1 MLNRG
6 TVQKTMIAPAQRAS
20 SMGRFASS
28 PAQPTRRLPEFLI
41 GTLLFG
47 LGVLSHVVFH
57 FVGDLFVAEMII
69 IVTSPLLLFFYARRL
84 ARPELLRLFALLG
97 LWLFAQ
103 IISDAYNQTPLVDR
117 MRGTAL
123 ISFFGIE
130 IAFFAMIVGRNETR
144 KAIFLT
150 AYSLASIVLTRFQ
163 PNVAGVTGD
172 FADNWKWAY
181 SVGVTMLSLLL
192 SSFLLKHGWHILAV
206 LLLVA
211 IAATDLLLNFRSAF
225 LMLLVSTVLFFPVIP
240 ENIGR
245 IRILPQ
251 KGSIFRLA
259 VIAILAIAG
268 GWSANQLVRYVS
280 DAGLVAQKAQEKNQA
295 QAQAGNLI
303 VGGRPEF
310 FVGLKAAMDSPI
322 IGHGSWA
329 KNMKYLEMQ
338 HDMLEEYGMQ
348 HDLTD
353 AEADSQGLIPSHS
366 HIVGA
371 WVFAGF
377 MGVVFWAYVFWQAIK
392 GIVAAATVRP
402 TLAPFYIW
410 LLVGFSWNIF
420 FSPFGSSSRIIE
432 SFTVLVIVDLVGQ
445 SRGRVP
451 KAAPW
456 RRQGAAA
463 FRRTQASHAR

>member
-1 MLNRG
+1 
-6 TVQKTMIAPAQRAS
+6 
-20 SMGRFASS
+20 
-28 PAQPTRRLPEFLI
+28 
-41 GTLLFG
+41 
-47 LGVLSHVVFH
+47 
-57 FVGDLFVAEMII
+57 
-69 IVTSPLLLFFYARRL
+69 
-84 ARPELLRLFALLG
+84 
-97 LWLFAQ
+97 
-103 IISDAYNQTPLVDR
+103 
-117 MRGTAL
+117 
-123 ISFFGIE
+123 
-130 IAFFAMIVGRNETR
+130 
-144 KAIFLT
+144 
-150 AYSLASIVLTRFQ
+150 
-163 PNVAGVTGD
+163 
-172 FADNWKWAY
+172 
-181 SVGVTMLSLLL
+181 MLSLLL

-245 IRILPQ
+245 IRILPE

-456 RRQGAAA
+456 RRQGAAP